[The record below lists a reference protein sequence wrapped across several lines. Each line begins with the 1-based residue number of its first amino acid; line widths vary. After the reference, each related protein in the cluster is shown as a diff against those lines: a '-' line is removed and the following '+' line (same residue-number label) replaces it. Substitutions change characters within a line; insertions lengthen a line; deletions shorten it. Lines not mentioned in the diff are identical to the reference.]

1 MGSARPLPPSTG
13 PLVDQG
19 LCAAQAVLVV
29 SDYLSL
35 RGLSY
40 LTSMLQKLVTMAK
53 GRVTQHIAVT
63 RIHTRRRLSREAIEV
78 LLKHFPNNVLATPI
92 RECAALAECP
102 SFGQTI
108 FEYSKHSN
116 GADDYRSLA
125 ADLLHGRT
133 M

>member
-1 MGSARPLPPSTG
+1 M
-13 PLVDQG
+13 
-19 LCAAQAVLVV
+19 
-29 SDYLSL
+29 
-35 RGLSY
+35 
-40 LTSMLQKLVTMAK
+40 
-53 GRVTQHIAVT
+53 
-63 RIHTRRRLSREAIEV
+63 RRLLPIEMVAEAVDAMSRV
-78 LLKHFPNNVLATPI
+78 LGHSLPI